1 MNYLA
6 PEIRKQFYKKYN
18 DISIDKLKPDIK
30 SKPDIFSLGLIML
43 QIILKN
49 KDTE

>member
-6 PEIRKQFYKKYN
+6 PEIRKQFYKKYS
-18 DISIDKLKPDIK
+18 DISIDKLKPDI
-30 SKPDIFSLGLIML
+30 FNLGLIML
-43 QIILKN
+43 QMILKN

>member
-6 PEIRKQFYKKYN
+6 PEIRKQFYKKYI
-18 DISIDKLKPDIK
+18 DISIDKL
-30 SKPDIFSLGLIML
+30 KPDIFSLGLIML
-43 QIILKN
+43 QMILKN

>member
-6 PEIRKQFYKKYN
+6 PEIRKQFYKKYS
-18 DISIDKLKPDIK
+18 DISIDK

-43 QIILKN
+43 QMILKN